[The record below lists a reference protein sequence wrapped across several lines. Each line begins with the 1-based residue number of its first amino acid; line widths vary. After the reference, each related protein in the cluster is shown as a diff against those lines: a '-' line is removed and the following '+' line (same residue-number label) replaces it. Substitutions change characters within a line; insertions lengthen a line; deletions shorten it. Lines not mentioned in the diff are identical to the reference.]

1 MLRNASQANNTSKD
15 AMTFAP
21 CFRSAKNSDSVYV
34 TDIVF
39 AVSVFLCLIISI
51 ICVLSILDICIT
63 SIIGIIILNL
73 ALKHKDFIKKKQS
86 AGMAC

>member
-1 MLRNASQANNTSKD
+1 MLRNASQSNNSSKD

-51 ICVLSILDICIT
+51 ICVLSIL
-63 SIIGIIILNL
+63 SIGIIGLIILSIIIICMN
-73 ALKHKDFIKKKQS
+73 FMRKKQT
-86 AGMAC
+86 AGLTC